1 MQHFLYKMFSIIC
14 RSCNARAKHCVTL
27 HSWNLI
33 NFTFSKPLHWDMTIN
48 KYILIF
54 FVFHLVE
61 GREIIS
67 PRHVGAVQREI
78 HSNKQTTKE
87 KNQLKQQS

>member
-14 RSCNARAKHCVTL
+14 WSCNARAKHCVTL

-54 FVFHLVE
+54 RVSFS
-61 GREIIS
+61 GRREIIS

-78 HSNKQTTKE
+78 HSNKQTTEE